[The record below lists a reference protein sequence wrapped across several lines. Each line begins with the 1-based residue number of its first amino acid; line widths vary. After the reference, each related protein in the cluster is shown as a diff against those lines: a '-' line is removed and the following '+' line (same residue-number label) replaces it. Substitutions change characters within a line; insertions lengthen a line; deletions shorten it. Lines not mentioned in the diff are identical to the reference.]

1 MTNEEPPTNFISIDI
16 IDKENM
22 RLILKSH
29 NMIAFYDISA
39 EDATQIA
46 GGMLAAVEE
55 AKDHETEE
63 VSAE

>member
-55 AKDHETEE
+55 AKDRETAE
-63 VSAE
+63 VVTK

>member
-1 MTNEEPPTNFISIDI
+1 MTNEEPPANFISVDI

-39 EDATQIA
+39 EDASQIA
-46 GGMLAAVEE
+46 AGMLAAVEE